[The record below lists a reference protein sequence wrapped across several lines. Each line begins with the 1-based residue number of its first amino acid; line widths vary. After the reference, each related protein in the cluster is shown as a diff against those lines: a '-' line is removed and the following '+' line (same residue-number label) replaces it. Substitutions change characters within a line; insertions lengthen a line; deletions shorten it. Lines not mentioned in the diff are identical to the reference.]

1 MGRNLV
7 HKMTVK
13 VFHTPAVYTAQ
24 MKMTVAVV
32 TLLYIKAVSYTH
44 LDVYKRQ
51 LFFFPVK

>member
-32 TLLYIKAVSYTH
+32 TLLYIKVGGFTVLS
-44 LDVYKRQ
+44 R
-51 LFFFPVK
+51 